1 MKTSIV
7 YLMVLSLTLVS
18 CKQSAKESQKATDSH
33 SVQQEIGSDLH
44 LDNDWVNEIALDNG
58 SKWEANVE
66 TTMGVAAMTKLIAE
80 AKTSTKE
87 DYNKLG
93 NGLNDLKNIIVK
105 ECTMTGASHDNL
117 HVFLHPLIDKIELL
131 QNAATADEGAK
142 IKANITEHL
151 QGYYSY
157 FD

>member
-1 MKTSIV
+1 MKTSIT
-7 YLMVLSLTLVS
+7 YLLALSLILVS
-18 CKQSAKESQKATDSH
+18 CKQTVKEDPKATDSH
-33 SVQQEIGSDLH
+33 SVHQEMASDSH
-44 LDNDWVNEIALDNG
+44 LDNDWVNEMALDNG

-80 AKTSTKE
+80 TKTSSKE
-87 DYNKLG
+87 DYNQLG
-93 NGLNDLKNIIVK
+93 NGLNDLKNVIVK

-117 HVFLHPLIDKIELL
+117 HVFLHPLIEKIELL
-131 QNAATADEGAK
+131 QKAATADEGAK
-142 IKANITEHL
+142 IKANVIEHL